1 MHHIN
6 GEWRHYLHLCIGEE
20 TRTLDAMIFNFIS
33 TLPPV
38 DSRGNITN
46 KSYQISV
53 HAIAY
58 YSFIKLHESH
68 AQVDIG
74 AYKRCVQAA
83 CYISMLLG
91 SFTPEETFE
100 PYSITLVSLKQFSSP
115 AILF

>member
-1 MHHIN
+1 
-6 GEWRHYLHLCIGEE
+6 
-20 TRTLDAMIFNFIS
+20 MIFNFIS